1 MYFIILSFKKYPHNR
16 QLGVRARVLQRKI
29 SGETVSFVVTLW
41 FSYHVLSS
49 VLNIWSIPHAF
60 TMLNVLYCY
69 APMLQ
74 SKTLT
79 TLTMNYTLTNA
90 MEDIATMADLLYGT
104 SSFMTLIRDLPDL
117 QDLPSLLHKIP
128 GLVDSVIH
136 LGVTD
141 LSWWELLQLSVLHL
155 ANWCVVDILSF
166 NGWTSFDETLTLI
179 N

>member
-1 MYFIILSFKKYPHNR
+1 M
-16 QLGVRARVLQRKI
+16 
-29 SGETVSFVVTLW
+29 
-41 FSYHVLSS
+41 
-49 VLNIWSIPHAF
+49 PHAL
-60 TMLNVLYCY
+60 TMLDVLYCY
-69 APMLQ
+69 AAMFQ

-141 LSWWELLQLSVLHL
+141 LSW
-155 ANWCVVDILSF
+155 
-166 NGWTSFDETLTLI
+166 
-179 N
+179 